1 MTPEETASGSKDPIN
16 ERREAM
22 IDILASWDL
31 EGAVPD
37 EIGLGVVREYVDGRL
52 DLQEALLQMKV
63 RPVAGQRG

>member
-1 MTPEETASGSKDPIN
+1 MSTLENPHVRKDPVN

-37 EIGLGVVREYVDGRL
+37 EIGLGVVREYVDGTL
-52 DLQEALLQMKV
+52 DLQEALRQMEL
-63 RPVAGQRG
+63 RPVAGTRG